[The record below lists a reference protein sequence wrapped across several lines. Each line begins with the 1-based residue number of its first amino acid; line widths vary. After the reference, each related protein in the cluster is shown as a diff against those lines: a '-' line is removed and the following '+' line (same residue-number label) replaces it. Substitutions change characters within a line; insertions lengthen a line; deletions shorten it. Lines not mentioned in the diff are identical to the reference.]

1 MKFDKYS
8 QNKRIDTSNHVYFV
22 MSNVFCN
29 QVWIID
35 DINKHDI
42 TKLNET
48 KYTSE
53 SPVNIVVFLLQLTRT
68 INETWG
74 PFC

>member
-8 QNKRIDTSNHVYFV
+8 QSKRIDTSNHVYFV
-22 MSNVFCN
+22 MFNVFCN
-29 QVWIID
+29 QVCIID